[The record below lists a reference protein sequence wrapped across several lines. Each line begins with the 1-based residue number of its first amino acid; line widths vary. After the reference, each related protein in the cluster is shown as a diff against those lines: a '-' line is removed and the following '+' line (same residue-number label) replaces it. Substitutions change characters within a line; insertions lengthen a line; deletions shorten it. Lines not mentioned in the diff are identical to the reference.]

1 MIGCRFES
9 RFTRRLTLSIPAALL
24 CAGIACAPHAGS
36 LRGSAAPARFPA
48 ADMPRGHQRIV
59 FRWEYID
66 QALAAKGEGVARVA
80 SPDSVRLDFY
90 LDGGLGGGYA
100 IVLGDSIST
109 PGGDQVRRYL
119 PPVALL
125 WAVMGRLAVPA
136 TPDTVAKVDGDAL
149 RADIGR
155 DPVWRVTFVADH
167 LTRLERIVSGRRLE
181 WVSRTGSDVR
191 YQNERSSRSLTL
203 KITSTDEAPPFDTEI
218 WRR

>member
-1 MIGCRFES
+1 MILSLSAVRS
-9 RFTRRLTLSIPAALL
+9 RPPATCVGLAALFL
-24 CAGIACAPHAGS
+24 VGLACAPRAGS
-36 LRGSAAPARFPA
+36 LRGTPTPVRFPIT
-48 ADMPRGHQRIV
+48 DIPRGHQRIV

-90 LDGGLGGGYA
+90 LDGGLGGGSA
-100 IVLGDSIST
+100 IVVGDSIST

-125 WAVMGRLAVPA
+125 WAVLGRLAVPA
-136 TPDTVAKVDGDAL
+136 TPDTVAKVDGEAV

-155 DPVWRVTFVADH
+155 KPVWRVTFVADR
-167 LTRLERIVSGRRLE
+167 LTRLERIVDGRRVE
-181 WVSRTGSDVR
+181 WVGRTGSDIR
-191 YQNERSSRSLTL
+191 YQNERSARSLTL
-203 KITSTDEAPPFDTEI
+203 RITSTDEVPPFDPAT